1 PLWLTAGFA
10 DYLCHRA
17 AHIEE
22 TSGWKESALHL
33 VQFVEMA
40 VPILAALFLQIN
52 AGVLLLMIACLILHE
67 ATAYWDVR
75 YASATREVT
84 ALEQQV
90 HSFLEILPLTGLLI
104 VVALYWDQF
113 VSLFGLGIPR
123 FSLALKS
130 EPLPLLYIAVMLTM
144 TALFEILP

>member
-1 PLWLTAGFA
+1 MATDEILRALLMYFVLPVWLTAGFA

-17 AHIEE
+17 AHIEN

-52 AGVLLLMIACLILHE
+52 AAVILLMIACLILHE
-67 ATAYWDVR
+67 ATAYLDVR

-104 VVALYWDQF
+104 VIALYWDQF
-113 VSLFGLGIPR
+113 ISLLDWELRVS
-123 FSLALKS
+123 A
-130 EPLPLLYIAVMLTM
+130 
-144 TALFEILP
+144 